1 MVYSAL
7 AVALMAGEPCLVPI
21 YAQDKAVQAMTL
33 TALYNLADQ
42 QSQKVRVSEVAL
54 QAASEGVA
62 AAKSALLPSVDLSL
76 QGSYTGNAFMLSR
89 GFSTDGTTD
98 YIVPGMGAIPVAMVS
113 RTPPIG
119 EIVSRLRC
127 RRLCMPV
134 ALSVRASAW
143 QNWAKNG
150 RTRCGEE
157 PPGGALLVDGLL
169 S

>member
-1 MVYSAL
+1 MNKLMVYSAL

-89 GFSTDGTTD
+89 GFRPMERPITSCRVWELFPWQT
-98 YIVPGMGAIPVAMVS
+98 VS
-113 RTPPIG
+113 RTPPLG
-119 EIVSRLRC
+119 
-127 RRLCMPV
+127 
-134 ALSVRASAW
+134 
-143 QNWAKNG
+143 K
-150 RTRCGEE
+150 
-157 PPGGALLVDGLL
+157 
-169 S
+169 

>member
-7 AVALMAGEPCLVPI
+7 AVALMAGEPCLVHI

-89 GFSTDGTTD
+89 GFSTGGTTD
-98 YIVPGMGAIPVAMVS
+98 YIVPGMGAIPVANGKQDTPHWGNSFTAQVS
-113 RTPPIG
+113 Q
-119 EIVSRLRC
+119 V
-127 RRLCMPV
+127 V
-134 ALSVRASAW
+134 
-143 QNWAKNG
+143 
-150 RTRCGEE
+150 
-157 PPGGALLVDGLL
+157 
-169 S
+169 

>member
-1 MVYSAL
+1 MNKLMVYSAL

-42 QSQKVRVSEVAL
+42 QSQKVRVSEVDL

-76 QGSYTGNAFMLSR
+76 QGSYTGNASLLSR

-98 YIVPGMGAIPVAMVS
+98 YIVPGMGAIPVANGKQDTPHWGNSFTAQVS
-113 RTPPIG
+113 Q
-119 EIVSRLRC
+119 V
-127 RRLCMPV
+127 CMPV

-143 QNWAKNG
+143 QNWAKKWQNSMWR
-150 RTRCGEE
+150 RTARRC
-157 PPGGALLVDGLL
+157 A
-169 S
+169 SC

>member
-1 MVYSAL
+1 MNKLMVYSAL

-42 QSQKVRVSEVAL
+42 QSQKVRVSEVDL

-98 YIVPGMGAIPVAMVS
+98 YIVPGMGAIPVANGKQD
-113 RTPPIG
+113 TPIG

-143 QNWAKNG
+143 QNWAKKWQNSMWR
-150 RTRCGEE
+150 RTARRC
-157 PPGGALLVDGLL
+157 A
-169 S
+169 SC

>member
-62 AAKSALLPSVDLSL
+62 AAKCGFEPSRQLYGQCLHAVARFFDRWNDRLHRAGY
-76 QGSYTGNAFMLSR
+76 GSYSR
-89 GFSTDGTTD
+89 GK
-98 YIVPGMGAIPVAMVS
+98 
-113 RTPPIG
+113 R
-119 EIVSRLRC
+119 
-127 RRLCMPV
+127 
-134 ALSVRASAW
+134 
-143 QNWAKNG
+143 
-150 RTRCGEE
+150 
-157 PPGGALLVDGLL
+157 
-169 S
+169 

>member
-1 MVYSAL
+1 MNKLMVYSAL

-98 YIVPGMGAIPVAMVS
+98 YIVPGMGAIPVANGKQD
-113 RTPPIG
+113 TPPIG

-143 QNWAKNG
+143 QNWAKKWQNSVWR
-150 RTRCGEE
+150 RTARRC
-157 PPGGALLVDGLL
+157 A
-169 S
+169 SC